1 MQTSLPTWLQSS
13 VDSQKVS
20 KTVTGLLTLV
30 GGMVILYATHKGM
43 PITTDQYT
51 NFVEQAGVFVTAGVS
66 FYGAIQMFVGII
78 YKVIMRFHSVS
89 TTTV

>member
-1 MQTSLPTWLQSS
+1 
-13 VDSQKVS
+13 
-20 KTVTGLLTLV
+20 
-30 GGMVILYATHKGM
+30 M

-66 FYGAIQMFVGII
+66 FYGAVQMFVGVVF
-78 YKVIMRFHSVS
+78 KVIMRFHSVS